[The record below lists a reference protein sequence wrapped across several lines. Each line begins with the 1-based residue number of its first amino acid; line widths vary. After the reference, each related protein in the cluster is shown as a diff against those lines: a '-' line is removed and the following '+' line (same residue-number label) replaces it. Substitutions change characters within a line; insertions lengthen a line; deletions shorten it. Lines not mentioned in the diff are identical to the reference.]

1 MKRLLLAPLL
11 IVLVG
16 CSLNKYSSRKQASN
30 ACKNWLVEGGTYTL
44 KKSAYEIDV
53 PIYGKLKYED
63 LSDEELM
70 AKIKSG
76 PFEMTDRY
84 YEQRFKEMR
93 IEREKLP
100 QTRKKLI
107 PEETR
112 FYVRRQCE
120 LERDTNQYLGYE
132 LPVSKGKVTYIDK
145 CKRRFYKNNTDDCF
159 DEYRL
164 RNYEIKKNFY
174 Y

>member
-1 MKRLLLAPLL
+1 MNRLLLAPLL

-16 CSLNKYSSRKQASN
+16 CSFNKYPSRKQASI
-30 ACKNWLVEGGTYTL
+30 ACKDWLVEGGTYTL
-44 KKSAYEIDV
+44 KKAAYEKDV
-53 PIYGKLKYED
+53 PIFGKLKYED

-70 AKIKSG
+70 AKIQSG
-76 PFEMTDRY
+76 PYEMIDRY

-100 QTRKKLI
+100 YTRKKLI

-112 FYVRRQCE
+112 FYVRRQCVS
-120 LERDTNQYLGYE
+120 ERDTNQYLGYE
-132 LPVSKGKVTYIDK
+132 LPVGKGKVTYIDK
-145 CKRRFYKNNTDDCF
+145 CKPRLYKDNTDHCF

>member
-1 MKRLLLAPLL
+1 MKGLL
-11 IVLVG
+11 ILPIIISLTS
-16 CSLNKYSSRKQASN
+16 CSFGKYPSKKQAEV
-30 ACKNWLVEGGTYTL
+30 ACKDWSIEGGTYTL
-44 KKSAYEIDV
+44 KKAAYEKDV

-76 PFEMTDRY
+76 PYELTDRY
-84 YEQRFKEMR
+84 YEKRFKEMR

-100 QTRKKLI
+100 YTRKKLI
-107 PEETR
+107 PEEAR
-112 FYVRRQCE
+112 FYVRRKCT
-120 LERDTNQYLGYE
+120 LERETNQYLGYE
-132 LPVSKGKVTYIDK
+132 LSVREEKIIYIDK
-145 CKRRFYKNNTDDCF
+145 CKPFFYKDNTDQCF